1 MKEKLYT
8 KTAKGIGIGI
18 HIVSL
23 SILLIGV
30 VLGAVLM
37 NVSGGDLSAIW
48 NSQSYEESDALQQ
61 KLQEEAIYTVNDYL
75 WQRQYLETDGE
86 FDSAKFIDVMSFSG
100 NTYQVFRDKKA
111 LEYSVE
117 ELRNWYNSSEF
128 QYIYGYYGDDFYNF
142 YYNDYYYDENVSL
155 DYEEIATETASPSQE
170 TRRYTS
176 EGSLILPG
184 GQVFREQYTPKGYES
199 LKEYSEKNNVPLDVC
214 YEALYNTLTRI
225 EDAIYWYQ
233 DSLELLDPEN
243 TNLRYIAKE
252 DGAIISTNI
261 PEGEKSRNTISAVT
275 DINGYEIETYVNM
288 DYPVQDEYWQYAN
301 SYNRFAGKIGWIA
314 ACMIVGAVGTLVSV
328 VYLTIVAGH
337 VKEKGGITLC
347 RIDKPRLELAL
358 LIWGVIAALTV
369 LGMIG
374 AGAWCSKM
382 LLREYY
388 LGTIEGNISL
398 IVMILV
404 MLAGGAL
411 SITGYLSLV
420 RRIKA
425 KTLGKNSYCYLLV
438 NMGKTVI
445 HGIKVS
451 AKLMALFGIYVLFML
466 AFVLIGG
473 GFGLFLALILNV
485 LVGWLIAK
493 DAVARQKIM
502 EGLER
507 ISGGELNHKI
517 DPEDMN
523 DLHLDMAQ
531 QINSVGGGLEA
542 AVEQSLKNERM
553 KTDLIT
559 NVSHDIKTPLTSII
573 NYVDLLKR
581 EDIHNEKAKGY
592 IDILDQKSQRLK
604 HLTEDL
610 VEASKISSGNV
621 VLELVRMDFNEIL
634 QQALGEFEERFEKR
648 GLKLVV
654 KRPEKP
660 MVIEADGRRI
670 WRILENLFQNV
681 VKYAMPD
688 TRVYVELEQ
697 NGKNM
702 IFTLKNISEH
712 ALNIN
717 ADELTERFIRGDVS
731 RSTEGSGLG
740 LSIAKNLTT
749 IQKGQ
754 FDIYLDGDLFKVTI
768 TFGLID

>member
-8 KTAKGIGIGI
+8 KTAKGIGIAFYMI
-18 HIVSL
+18 SL
-23 SILLIGV
+23 SVLAASIVQGV
-30 VLGAVLM
+30 VLLNAC
-37 NVSGGDLSAIW
+37 GGNLSAAF
-48 NSQSYEESDALQQ
+48 NSTVYEESDALQQ
-61 KLQEEAIYTVNDYL
+61 SLQEDAVCTVNDYL

-86 FDSAKFIDVMSFSG
+86 FDSEKYIDVLSFSG
-100 NTYQVFRDKKA
+100 SSYQVASDKEP
-111 LEYSVE
+111 LEYRVG
-117 ELRNWYNSSEF
+117 ELRDWYNSSEF
-128 QYIYGYYGDDFYNF
+128 QYILGYYGEDFYSFF
-142 YYNDYYYDENVSL
+142 YEDYYYDEYDEDVVPEY
-155 DYEEIATETASPSQE
+155 DEITVESMES
-170 TRRYTS
+170 RRYTS
-176 EGSLILPG
+176 EGLLILPG
-184 GQVFREQYTPKGYES
+184 GQVFQERYAPRGYES
-199 LKEYSEKNNVPLDVC
+199 LKDYSEKNNVPLETC
-214 YEALYNTLTRI
+214 YQSLYDALNQI
-225 EDAIYWYQ
+225 ENSIYWYY
-233 DSLELLDPEN
+233 DSMELLDPEN
-243 TNLRYIAKE
+243 TNLRYTAKE
-252 DGAIISTNI
+252 DGTIVSTNI
-261 PEGEKSRNTISAVT
+261 PKGEKANQSISAIVE
-275 DINGYEIETYVNM
+275 INGYVIETYIDT
-288 DYPVQDEYWQYAN
+288 DYPVKDKYWEYAN
-301 SYNRFAGKIGWIA
+301 SYNRFAGKMGWIA
-314 ACMIVGAVGTLVSV
+314 AALIIGALGTIGSMI
-328 VYLTIVAGH
+328 YLTIVSGH
-337 VKEKGGITLC
+337 VKEKEGIAICWL
-347 RIDKPRLELAL
+347 DKPKLELAL
-358 LIWGVIAALTV
+358 LIWGVIGFFTV
-369 LGMIG
+369 FGILC
-374 AGAWCSKM
+374 AGDWYVQV

-388 LGTIEGNISL
+388 LGTAEGILSL
-398 IVMILV
+398 VFVILAV
-404 MLAGGAL
+404 LAGGAL
-411 SITGYLSLV
+411 AITGYLSLV
-420 RRIKA
+420 RRIKE
-425 KTLGKNSYCYLLV
+425 KTLIKNSYSYQLF
-438 NMGKTVI
+438 NMGKTFIQGV
-445 HGIKVS
+445 KVS
-451 AKLMALFGIYVLFML
+451 VKLMVLFGVYVLFML

-473 GFGLFLALILNV
+473 GSGLLLALILNV
-485 LVGWLIAK
+485 LVGWVIAR
-493 DAVARQKIM
+493 DAIARQKIM

-507 ISGGELNHKI
+507 ISGGELDYKI
-517 DPEDMN
+517 NLDDM
-523 DLHLDMAQ
+523 DELHLDMAQ